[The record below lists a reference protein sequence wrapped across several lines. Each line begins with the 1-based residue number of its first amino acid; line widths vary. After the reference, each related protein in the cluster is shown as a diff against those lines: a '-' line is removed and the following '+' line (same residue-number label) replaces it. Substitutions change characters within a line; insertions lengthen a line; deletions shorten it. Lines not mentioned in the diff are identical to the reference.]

1 MGGETKIMQMDH
13 ALNKFDEL
21 ETRLMEINLAL
32 SQQAAKEVD
41 NDINQNEED
50 QQIHSESA

>member
-1 MGGETKIMQMDH
+1 MGGETKIMQMDT

-32 SQQAAKEVD
+32 SQQTAKAIDQDIDD
-41 NDINQNEED
+41 NKNDN
-50 QQIHSESA
+50 

>member
-1 MGGETKIMQMDH
+1 MGGETKIMQMDS

-32 SQQAAKEVD
+32 SKQTAEEVE
-41 NDINQNEED
+41 NDI
-50 QQIHSESA
+50 